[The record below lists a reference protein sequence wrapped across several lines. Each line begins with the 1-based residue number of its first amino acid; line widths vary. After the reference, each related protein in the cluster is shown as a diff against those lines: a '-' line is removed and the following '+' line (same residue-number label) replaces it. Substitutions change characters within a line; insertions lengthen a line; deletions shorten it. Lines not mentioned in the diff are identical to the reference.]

1 MSNKIVVGEVMIFLF
16 FYTYRQLG
24 KSGIVSEEGVKTV
37 ILKKSLYRE
46 FLLIMLFLLVLIS
59 NVCLY
64 RTAFGV
70 EILQYNPNGAVV
82 GSIID
87 LALVLPVLFMA
98 WKRSWGWKNMILL
111 AASGLVLVRFLI
123 PMEYLA
129 PFESITWVGFLI
141 EGLLVCFEV
150 LLIVSLFKYMPY
162 IIRAVKNSPLPVVF
176 SFSNAVEKKM
186 KKTPVIIQMICSE
199 MLVFYYAFA
208 SWNKKMKLSEKQYT
222 LHQKSSYIA
231 FQVMLIHA
239 IVFET
244 AAIHWWLHEKYFLLS
259 MILLLLNLYS
269 VILFVADIQAV
280 RLNPL
285 KITGDHMYI
294 SLGLMKRMEI
304 KWTDIE
310 SIIDEQELLKQKVTE
325 KTIEFISRDLEEVY
339 PDVILKLKHPIQA
352 TLILGIKKEYE
363 QVAIRLDEPER
374 FKVILREKVTLDRD
388 TNH

>member
-1 MSNKIVVGEVMIFLF
+1 MVIVK
-16 FYTYRQLG
+16 R
-24 KSGIVSEEGVKTV
+24 
-37 ILKKSLYRE
+37 SLYRE

-111 AASGLVLVRFLI
+111 AASGLILVRFLI

-129 PFESITWVGFLI
+129 PFESITWAGFLI
-141 EGLLVCFEV
+141 EGLLVCFEL
-150 LLIVSLFKYMPY
+150 LLIVTFFKYMPY
-162 IIRAVKNSPLPVVF
+162 ITRSVKNSPLPVVF
-176 SFSNAVEKKM
+176 SFPNAVEQNMKKM
-186 KKTPVIIQMICSE
+186 PVIIQMICSE
-199 MLVFYYAFA
+199 LLMFYYAFA
-208 SWNKKMKLSEKQYT
+208 SWNKKVKLCENQYS

-259 MILLLLNLYS
+259 MILLLLNIYS

-285 KITGDHMYI
+285 KITEDRMYI

-310 SIIDEQELLKQKVTE
+310 TLIDEQEQLKQKVTE
-325 KTIEFISRDLEEVY
+325 KTIEFIYRDLEEVY
-339 PDVILKLKHPIQA
+339 PNVILKLKHPVQA
-352 TLILGIKKEYE
+352 TLIMGIKKEYE
-363 QVAIRLDEPER
+363 QVAIRVDEPER
-374 FKVILREKVTLDRD
+374 FKVILKEKITLDMD